1 MPGWDE
7 TVFEHNGRFFTVT
20 KGTFPKLERIDI
32 HCCGC
37 YLVTRSRYFVDN
49 YWTHDYDDFIK
60 YAISIRTAYVAAF
73 LNDPIELV
81 KKLQHVCYLIT
92 PHGLLPVILSCKFP
106 GGPNTQ
112 VFRKLGET
120 YLSCVHYNF
129 IVSYETEKQRNDA
142 FDDFWRQ
149 QQAMYALLYTA
160 NEESVQ
166 LKATHETE
174 LKTFKNEEDEL
185 KSKLA
190 NIKTKTDKLKEKQR
204 AELDALYVKHGEG
217 MSRTGYE

>member
-1 MPGWDE
+1 M
-7 TVFEHNGRFFTVT
+7 RF
-20 KGTFPKLERIDI
+20 
-32 HCCGC
+32 
-37 YLVTRSRYFVDN
+37 LVTR
-49 YWTHDYDDFIK
+49 
-60 YAISIRTAYVAAF
+60 
-73 LNDPIELV
+73 
-81 KKLQHVCYLIT
+81 LI
-92 PHGLLPVILSCKFP
+92 
-106 GGPNTQ
+106 
-112 VFRKLGET
+112 
-120 YLSCVHYNF
+120 SCVHYNF